1 MLFYSFVLN
10 NNFVEKNMKIQET
23 LFFLEKDQAYKTKN
37 IINISYIIMWLIK
50 MRLLMF
56 LVLSRYGLACKYR
69 IISPNIHM

>member
-10 NNFVEKNMKIQET
+10 NNFVQKNMNIQET

-69 IISPNIHM
+69 IISPNINM